1 MSAAIEETE
10 VLIVGAGA
18 AGTLV
23 AAKLAEAG
31 RKVVVLEAGAPWRVE
46 DMVSSQLWARRLK
59 GTPGVTSVGG
69 NPVSAAFNTGAGFG
83 GSAIHYYA
91 SSIRLQPED
100 FKVRS
105 IYGRSA
111 DWPFD
116 YDALRPYYDKVQRE
130 IGISGDAAAEKWR
143 PEGEPYPMPPLL
155 QQTQADVITRGFQ
168 AKGLALSPTPTAIN
182 SEEYNGR
189 GACLYDGWCD
199 AGCPIGALANPLVTH
214 MPPAIKAGA
223 EFRPWSTVVRVN
235 TDASGAKVTGV
246 TYADKDGVRHE
257 VRAQVVVIAALAL
270 QAPRLLLASATDKHP
285 RGLANSS
292 DAVGRYLM
300 SLPIAYTY
308 GLFDEPTDPFMGVN
322 GGNVMCQDHYLGKK
336 REAYFGSTTWL
347 IGQSLKPNDLVSIA
361 NARSDLF
368 GDPLHAFIK
377 KASHHLGGILLVGED
392 QPDADN
398 RIMLT
403 EDKDRFGVPV
413 ARAIHTFGPDPTTLH
428 KTQMVEAAEIMR
440 AAGATEVWHGPLST
454 LGLYGTTRMGN
465 DPATSVTNGYGQAHD
480 IPNLFIAGSS
490 LFPTTG
496 AVAPT
501 FTLLATSYRTADFIA
516 EKWGSFG

>member
-1 MSAAIEETE
+1 MVSAAIEETE

-199 AGCPIGALANPLVTH
+199 AGCPIVVCLEKIGPILERAREGIRIGEIYGTS
-214 MPPAIKAGA
+214 AIYAGA
-223 EFRPWSTVVRVN
+223 
-235 TDASGAKVTGV
+235 
-246 TYADKDGVRHE
+246 
-257 VRAQVVVIAALAL
+257 
-270 QAPRLLLASATDKHP
+270 
-285 RGLANSS
+285 
-292 DAVGRYLM
+292 
-300 SLPIAYTY
+300 
-308 GLFDEPTDPFMGVN
+308 
-322 GGNVMCQDHYLGKK
+322 DH
-336 REAYFGSTTWL
+336 REA
-347 IGQSLKPNDLVSIA
+347 A
-361 NARSDLF
+361 
-368 GDPLHAFIK
+368 
-377 KASHHLGGILLVGED
+377 
-392 QPDADN
+392 
-398 RIMLT
+398 
-403 EDKDRFGVPV
+403 
-413 ARAIHTFGPDPTTLH
+413 
-428 KTQMVEAAEIMR
+428 
-440 AAGATEVWHGPLST
+440 
-454 LGLYGTTRMGN
+454 
-465 DPATSVTNGYGQAHD
+465 
-480 IPNLFIAGSS
+480 
-490 LFPTTG
+490 
-496 AVAPT
+496 
-501 FTLLATSYRTADFIA
+501 
-516 EKWGSFG
+516 